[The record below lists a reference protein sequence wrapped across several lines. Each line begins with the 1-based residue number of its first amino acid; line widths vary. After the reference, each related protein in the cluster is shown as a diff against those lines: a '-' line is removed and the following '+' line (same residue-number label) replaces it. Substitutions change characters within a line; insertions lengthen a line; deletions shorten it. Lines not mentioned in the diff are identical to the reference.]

1 MEMVYWAASAVFIH
15 VIVDYDMQLPAERV
29 RACVRMWDSITFL
42 FWREAS
48 SQSSLDYDAIS

>member
-15 VIVDYDMQLPAERV
+15 VIVDDDMQLPAERV
-29 RACVRMWDSITFL
+29 RAWDSITFL

>member
-15 VIVDYDMQLPAERV
+15 VIVDDDMQLPAERV
-29 RACVRMWDSITFL
+29 RACVRAWDSITFL